1 MSKNYIVIIS
11 SLFLFVFIYYIKLMP
26 SQNKMCHGDS
36 RQIPRVPLPPPP
48 PPPPADRIYT
58 EVSKTVTDVHKSE
71 SPLPPPP
78 LTAHKLR
85 QIH

>member
-48 PPPPADRIYT
+48 PLLLTDYIHRSARRSQMYLKLSPDSPP
-58 EVSKTVTDVHKSE
+58 S
-71 SPLPPPP
+71 PPPP
-78 LTAHKLR
+78 P
-85 QIH
+85 

>member
-48 PPPPADRIYT
+48 PP
-58 EVSKTVTDVHKSE
+58 SG
-71 SPLPPPP
+71 
-78 LTAHKLR
+78 
-85 QIH
+85 